1 MRIFRH
7 WQRLI
12 IQGKYIP
19 MYIID
24 TNIHAAY
31 LLQNYEDDALT
42 KKYLD
47 AYDTIALVDRII
59 PDFIIGEFETFIIQV
74 VPSRYQLEGKD
85 KEKLKQL
92 AFAYIHGITSESTLI
107 VPDVETV
114 QRARDIYFENARSHY
129 ISFVDSLV
137 LATAEQN
144 NYTIFS
150 KDGRLNT
157 LAQKL
162 NIPLLQP
169 QK

>member
-1 MRIFRH
+1 
-7 WQRLI
+7 
-12 IQGKYIP
+12 

-24 TNIHAAY
+24 ANIHAAY
-31 LLQNYEDDALT
+31 LLQNYEDDTLT
-42 KKYLD
+42 KRYLVT
-47 AYDTIALVDRII
+47 YDMIALADRII

-92 AFAYIHGITSESTLI
+92 AFDYIRRITYESTLI

-114 QRARDIYFENARSHY
+114 QRARDIYFEGAQSHY

-162 NIPLLQP
+162 TIPLLQP

>member
-1 MRIFRH
+1 
-7 WQRLI
+7 
-12 IQGKYIP
+12 

-31 LLQNYEDDALT
+31 LLQNYEDDVLT
-42 KKYLD
+42 KKYLST
-47 AYDTIALVDRII
+47 YDTIALAERVI

-85 KEKLKQL
+85 KEKLREL
-92 AFAYIHGITSESTLI
+92 AFAYIYSVMREFTLV
-107 VPDVETV
+107 VPEIETV
-114 QRARDIYFENARSHY
+114 QRARDIYFENAKSHY
-129 ISFVDSLV
+129 ISFVDSLL

-162 NIPLLQP
+162 AIPLLQP